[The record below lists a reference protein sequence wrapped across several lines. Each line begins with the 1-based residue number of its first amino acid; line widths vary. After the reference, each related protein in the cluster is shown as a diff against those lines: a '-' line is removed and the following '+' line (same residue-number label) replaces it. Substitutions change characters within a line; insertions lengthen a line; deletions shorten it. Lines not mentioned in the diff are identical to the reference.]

1 MIYVVVIISL
11 FVLMTWGISEATQ
24 NYAMARQA
32 EATIEVAKAA
42 KAASYGNLLVIALVV
57 LVILLLVA
65 AVIYGM
71 ILLNKR
77 RNPAPATRS
86 NLTYARPAQ
95 IQSGPDV
102 NQITQLLT
110 LQILSKMACVTMP
123 QLEDREHEE

>member
-1 MIYVVVIISL
+1 MIYAVVIISL
-11 FVLMTWGISEATQ
+11 FVLMIWGISEATQ
-24 NYAMARQA
+24 NYAMAKQA
-32 EATIEVAKAA
+32 EATVEVARAA
-42 KAASYGNLLVIALVV
+42 KVASYGNLLVIALVV
-57 LVILLLVA
+57 LIILLLIA

-77 RNPAPATRS
+77 YNPAPAARS
-86 NLTYARPAQ
+86 NLTYARQPQ

-110 LQILSKMACVTMP
+110 LQILSKMAGITTP